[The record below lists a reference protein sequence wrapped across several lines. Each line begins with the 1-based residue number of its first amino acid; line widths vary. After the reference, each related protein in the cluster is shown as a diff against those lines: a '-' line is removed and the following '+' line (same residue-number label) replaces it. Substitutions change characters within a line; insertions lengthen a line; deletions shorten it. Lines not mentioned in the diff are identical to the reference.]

1 MYVLHAQ
8 ERFCFRRCNI
18 LLFGEKKLRFETL
31 EYLWTISPF
40 SVRFC
45 SFKQKSDSLYIHKD
59 IEFHY
64 VFEGTES
71 YTLSEK
77 EYVLKK
83 GDLVCVNSYVPHN
96 YCMLDSSKSV
106 TLVVSLDFLVRNRF
120 NHAEIWFE
128 ERIDDPKVGEMF
140 SEIIDAMQENDSA
153 HDLFLNASVLK
164 FVAYIAKKHSC
175 DRRKNETLGGLKM
188 LGSTYEYVCLAIDYI
203 SENFMNSI
211 SLDEL
216 SALCGL
222 SKYHFLRIFKQV
234 TNYTPTVYINRIR
247 CNYAK
252 QLLLNGTNVTEAATA
267 SGFSDIHYFS
277 NCFKKYKGCR
287 PSEVGRVSFAEN
299 L

>member
-1 MYVLHAQ
+1 M
-8 ERFCFRRCNI
+8 
-18 LLFGEKKLRFETL
+18 LFGEKKLRFETL

-40 SVRFC
+40 SIRFC
-45 SFKQKSDSLYIHKD
+45 DFKQKGNSLSLHKD

-64 VFEGTES
+64 VFDGTES

-120 NHAEIWFE
+120 NHAEIGFE

-153 HDLFLNASVLK
+153 HDFFMNASVLK

-203 SENFMNSI
+203 SENFMNTI

-222 SKYHFLRIFKQV
+222 SKYHFLRIF
-234 TNYTPTVYINRIR
+234 R
-247 CNYAK
+247 
-252 QLLLNGTNVTEAATA
+252 
-267 SGFSDIHYFS
+267 
-277 NCFKKYKGCR
+277 
-287 PSEVGRVSFAEN
+287 
-299 L
+299 

>member
-1 MYVLHAQ
+1 
-8 ERFCFRRCNI
+8 

-40 SVRFC
+40 SIRFC
-45 SFKQKSDSLYIHKD
+45 DFKQKSNSLSLHKD

-64 VFEGTES
+64 VFDGTES

-77 EYVLKK
+77 ECFLKK
-83 GDLVCVNSYVPHN
+83 GDLICVNSYVPHN
-96 YCMLDSSKSV
+96 YCTLDSSKSV
-106 TLVVSLDFLVRNRF
+106 TLVVSLDFLIRNRF
-120 NHAEIWFE
+120 NHAGVLFE
-128 ERIDDPKVGEMF
+128 EKVDDPKVGEML

-153 HDLFLNASVLK
+153 HDLLMNASVLK
-164 FVAYIAKKHSC
+164 FVAYIAKNHSC
-175 DRRKNETLGGLKM
+175 VRTKNETHEGLKM
-188 LGSTYEYVCLAIDYI
+188 LGSMYEYVCMAIDYI

-287 PSEVGRVSFAEN
+287 PSEIGKLN
-299 L
+299 LAGNI